1 MDGNSKEI
9 VDRGSGAV
17 VAREGKSRADR
28 TLKKGRSLRNTGIHI
43 CR

>member
-28 TLKKGRSLRNTGIHI
+28 TLKKRSLRNTGIHI